1 MSVKHIPLES
11 SLMSEEV
18 NEVLGAGPSFM
29 MRWGNILLFAVIL
42 LFLTLS
48 GLIRYPDIITGKVTV
63 APLQAPTSVT
73 INNGSIQST
82 LVQNGQVVTKGQ
94 ALLLHSGGD
103 TIAAPAAGKVVFERS
118 TDSHIIYTKPT
129 LILSILP
136 EHGDYLTTVT
146 LPSAGAGKVQIGQEV
161 SIHLNDYPS
170 GEFGKL
176 AGKVL
181 SRPLPAGNGAVSID
195 IQLKDGNISS
205 YQKPLDIYKAMDGRA
220 EIVTANKRL
229 IQRILSF
236 LN

>member
-1 MSVKHIPLES
+1 MSVKNIALES

-48 GLIRYPDIITGKVTV
+48 GLIRFPDIIGGKATIV
-63 APLQAPTSVT
+63 PLQAPASV
-73 INNGSIQST
+73 IIDQGGVQAA
-82 LVQNGQVVTKGQ
+82 LVQNGQLVHQGQ
-94 ALLLHSGGD
+94 ALLLRTGGD
-103 TIAAPAAGKVVFERS
+103 TIAAPVAGKVVFERS
-118 TDSHIIYTKPT
+118 IDSRIIYTKPT
-129 LILSILP
+129 LLLSILP
-136 EHGDYLTTVT
+136 EHGDYITTVT

-205 YQKPLDIYKAMDGRA
+205 YHKPLDIYKAMDGRA